1 MLTLRTPAKVNI
13 GLWVERRRPDGYH
26 ELRSLF
32 FPVSLFD
39 RLSFEAR
46 EQGGI
51 ELSCEI
57 PHVPSDSK
65 NLVWRAADL
74 YFTYTGVR
82 SGIRVD
88 LKKGIPVGHGL
99 GGGSSDA
106 AATLLGLDRLFNT
119 RLSRDELH
127 SLAIELGMDC
137 PFFLDPRPCLVTGRG
152 ERMEPLNVPSFD
164 LVIYSPGFGISTRWA
179 YKQLK
184 RLTNGKNPCK
194 LLAKA
199 LRERRYHE
207 ASQWLYNSFEEVVYK
222 RCPELE
228 RMVGWFVSNGAWF
241 AGLSGSGSA
250 LFAAVGPDVEVSLPA
265 GVRGRLFCVR
275 TLEHW
280 GVV

>member
-13 GLWVERRRPDGYH
+13 GLWVERRRSDGYH

-39 RLSFEAR
+39 RLSFEVR
-46 EQGGI
+46 ERGI
-51 ELSCEI
+51 ELSCDI

-65 NLVWRAADL
+65 NLVWLAADL

-82 SGIRVD
+82 SGVRIE
-88 LKKGIPVGHGL
+88 LEKEIPVSHGL

-106 AATLLGLDRLFNT
+106 AATLIGLDRLFNT
-119 RLSRDELH
+119 RLSGDELR
-127 SLAIELGMDC
+127 SLALELGMDC
-137 PFFLDPRPCLVTGRG
+137 SFFLDPRPCLVTGRG
-152 ERMEPLNVPSFD
+152 ERIKPLKVPSFD
-164 LVIYSPGFGISTRWA
+164 LVIYSPGFGVSTPWA

-184 RLTNGKNPCK
+184 QLTNGSKPCR
-194 LLAKA
+194 LLFKA

-207 ASQWLYNSFEEVVYK
+207 ASQWLYNSFEEVVY
-222 RCPELE
+222 RCYPELE
-228 RMVGWFVSNGAWF
+228 RMVEWFNSKGAWV

-250 LFAAVGPDVEVSLPA
+250 LFAVVGPDVEFELPA
-265 GVRGRLFCVR
+265 GTRGRLFRVR
-275 TLEHW
+275 TLERW